1 MCSLIGNSMPLGNA
15 TSGVHDNWMDHLPGA
30 ANYPTMLPAAA
41 LTITGALDG
50 FALGG
55 QHYSLANPLLT
66 NIRVRQ

>member
-41 LTITGALDG
+41 LTITGAWMV
-50 FALGG
+50 
-55 QHYSLANPLLT
+55 S
-66 NIRVRQ
+66 R